1 MKKIIIIILIILLIG
16 GGIFLYSGVLDKFRI
31 RGVIKGAEK
40 AMEQEKIDK
49 LMSCVSLKY
58 MDEYGFNYPMVK
70 RLVADLFKD
79 FDKFDVSIKNPVV
92 EIKDDTATVKFDLW
106 VAVDWNGNPSYIV
119 GTNRSAAHIRAFL
132 AKEFLSWKVV
142 KVEGVR

>member
-1 MKKIIIIILIILLIG
+1 MKKIGLLVIIVLFIAGIIFI
-16 GGIFLYSGVLDKFRI
+16 YSGILDKWRV
-31 RGVIKGAEK
+31 RGVIKGAER
-40 AMEQEKIDK
+40 AMEQEDSEKM
-49 LMSCVSLKY
+49 MSSISLKY
-58 MDEYGFNYPMVK
+58 MDDYGFNYPMVK

-79 FDKFDVSIKNPVV
+79 FDKFDVSIKNPVI
-92 EIKDDTATVKFDLW
+92 EIKDDTATVKFDMW
-106 VAVDWNGNPSYIV
+106 VAVDWNGNLSYIV

>member
-16 GGIFLYSGVLDKFRI
+16 GGIFVYSGVLDKFRI
-31 RGVIKGAEK
+31 KGVIKGAEK
-40 AMEQEKIDK
+40 AMEQEEIYK
-49 LMSCVSLKY
+49 LMSYVSLKY
-58 MDEYGFNYPMVK
+58 MDDYGFNYPMVK

-92 EIKDDTATVKFDLW
+92 EIKDDTATVKFDVW
-106 VAVDWNGNPSYIV
+106 VAVDWNGNPAYIV

-132 AKEFLSWKVV
+132 TKEFLNWKVV